1 VVYLRAVYS
10 WPHRLTG
17 RSPYCYRNK
26 KAYLMLD
33 LIRERSKGWIA
44 KLILALI
51 TIPFAL
57 FGIDSYFRDA
67 GSSAPIA
74 KVDGQSIS
82 VQEYSNAM
90 QNLRNRLQADGQK
103 DLSMLENPEVK
114 ASVLD
119 RLVATRLVNS
129 EVKSANFQIS
139 DEQLSKYVWS
149 LPEFQENGQFSQDKY
164 DSVLK
169 QNQMSASR
177 FEGNIRSDMLAQ
189 QARDG
194 LAALAYLP
202 SLVAEKAIKAERQQR
217 EVSVAEIKTAE
228 FLPQVKI
235 EPAEVQAYY
244 EKNKDKFRVP
254 EQVKLEFVLMS
265 ANSLIM
271 GMQVS
276 EDEIKKF
283 YQENA
288 SKFQGDEQRRAS
300 HILIGFGVSATPQA
314 KQEAKQKALDILAQV
329 KKNPEKF
336 GELAKK
342 YSQDPGSAEKDGDLG
357 SFGRGA
363 MVKPFEDAVFSMT
376 PGSITDL
383 VESEFGYH
391 IIKLTEITGAS
402 QSYDS
407 VKGQIRAELLYQK
420 ALAKFSEQAENFS
433 NMVYEQ
439 SSSLKPAADA
449 FGLQVQKTDWISRSE
464 GAKLFKNDKL
474 MNAVFTD
481 EVLKD
486 KRNTEAVELA
496 NNTLVS
502 ARVVDY
508 KPAAPRTFD
517 EVKSGIEGVLKIEQ
531 ASKLAIKKGNAL
543 LADLKQGK
551 KSDNLEWIPSVTVT
565 RKDAQGLT
573 ELTMSQVFKIDASHL
588 PAYTGIENDNKGYVL
603 VKVIKVDDALKEDE
617 GAQKA
622 TQMEL
627 QSALASE
634 YQAAYIKSL
643 KSKSKVTV
651 NQQLLNSGS
660 ANQ

>member
-1 VVYLRAVYS
+1 
-10 WPHRLTG
+10 
-17 RSPYCYRNK
+17 
-26 KAYLMLD
+26 MLD

-129 EVKSANFQIS
+129 EVKSAKFQIS

-202 SLVAEKAIKAERQQR
+202 SLVAEKAIKAEHQQR

-517 EVKSGIEGVLKIEQ
+517 EVKSGIEGVLKIEH